1 MLIKKKAMN
10 SFISETLEAI
20 LETTK
25 SFEDVVF
32 ILPSQRAG
40 VFVKQTFKDKIF
52 AGFLPEVLN
61 IGDLVEDISEIT
73 KVDSVQ
79 LLFHFYTIYKDA
91 EEKPDS
97 FDVFSTWAF
106 TVLTDFN
113 EIDQH
118 LIDPTKIFVYLRDI
132 HRLEKWSVKGEFKET
147 ELIKDHFS
155 FIERLEKF
163 YTVFYKFLLE
173 NEIGYQG
180 VLYRE
185 ATKKVAGFLEKNQHK
200 KYFFIG
206 FNALNTAEEF
216 LFQAFLSEGNTKV
229 YWDVDKS
236 FYQTNHQA
244 GSFLRKYKKNWKY
257 YEKSTGNKLETIKNY
272 FAEAKNIQVIGASK
286 NITQIKH
293 AGEILAKLPNHNNTA
308 LVLADETLL
317 PITLNSLPE
326 SVKAINITMGY
337 PLKDIPTTTLIFA
350 IFQLFNN
357 QEKLQKQT
365 ENLFYHKDVVRFVKD
380 AAIYKILQIDD
391 LQNVAEIISSA
402 IVTENNTF
410 ISRSKINDFLAPLD
424 DEIKQII
431 GLVFSKFSTISEFL
445 SRILQLINVLKDR
458 ANDLEKEYLF
468 RFYTAFTQLQNLHN
482 EFNYVQDLKTL
493 HQFFKQLIQSESLS
507 FQGEPLQGLQLM
519 GVLETRMLD
528 FENVIITSV
537 NEGVLPASSQ
547 QNTFIPFDV
556 KIEFGL
562 PTYKEKDAL
571 FSYHFFRLLQR
582 AKNIFILY
590 NTEHDVFGSGEKSR
604 FVTQL
609 EMMRND
615 ITEKTIS
622 PKLVTSPVK
631 LKEIKKDEKAL
642 ESLRELAK
650 KGISPS
656 ALTNYLYNPMAFYK
670 QKILK
675 INEFENVEETVASN
689 TMGNVVHDVLDAL
702 YTPYIGAFLSVAD
715 IDKMKVK
722 TKKLV
727 IYYFSKHFKN
737 GNIST
742 GKNRLIFEVANRF
755 VENFLSKEK
764 DLLKDENNRLK
775 IIGVE
780 DFLATEIM
788 VEGIDFPIKIHGK
801 VDRIDELNG
810 VVRIIDYKTGM
821 VEAAKLKATDYT
833 NIRDLKHHKAIQVML
848 YAFLYTKTNNFD
860 FSNNLEAGIIS
871 FKNLNAGFLKMN
883 FSSNYRTP
891 DNQITEEKLADFM
904 DEIKTFLIEIYNPEA
919 DFIEPA
925 DLPY

>member
-1 MLIKKKAMN
+1 MN
-10 SFISETLEAI
+10 SFISETLETI
-20 LETTK
+20 LKTTK

-40 VFVKQTFKDKIF
+40 VFVKQTFKKKIF
-52 AGFLPEVLN
+52 AGFLPQVIN
-61 IGDLVEDISEIT
+61 IGNLVEDISQIT

-79 LLFHFYTIYKDA
+79 LLFHFYTIYKQA
-91 EEKPDS
+91 EENPDS

-118 LIDPTKIFVYLRDI
+118 LVNPSQIFPYLKDI
-132 HRLEKWSVKGEFKET
+132 HRLEKWSVKGEIKET

-163 YTVFYKFLLE
+163 YTIFYQFLIQ
-173 NEIGYQG
+173 NKIGYQG

-185 ATKKVAGFLEKNQHK
+185 ATKKVAGFIEKNQHK

-216 LFQAFLSEGNTKV
+216 LFQEFLSAGNSQV
-229 YWDVDKS
+229 FWDIDKS

-244 GSFLRKYKKNWKY
+244 GSFLRKYKKNWNY
-257 YEKSTGNKLETIKNY
+257 YDKNSIQTIKDY
-272 FAEAKNIQVIGASK
+272 FSITKNIQIIGASK
-286 NITQIKH
+286 NITQIKY
-293 AGEILAKLPNHNNTA
+293 AGEILAKLPSYNNTA

-317 PITLNSLPE
+317 PITLNSLPK

-357 QEKLQKQT
+357 QEKLQQQT

-380 AAIYKILQIDD
+380 AAIYKLLQIDEF
-391 LQNVAEIISSA
+391 QNIADIISIN
-402 IVTENNTF
+402 IVSQNNTF
-410 ISRSKINDFLAPLD
+410 ISREKISGFLSPLED
-424 DEIKQII
+424 QIKQVIM
-431 GLVFSKFSTISEFL
+431 LVFSSFSTISEFL
-445 SRILQLINVLKDR
+445 SRILQLINVLKEK

-468 RFYTAFTQLQNLHN
+468 RFHTAFTQLQNLHN

-537 NEGVLPASSQ
+537 NEGILPASNQ

-609 EMMRND
+609 EMMRDD
-615 ITEKTIS
+615 ITQKTIS
-622 PKLVTSPVK
+622 PKLITSPVK
-631 LKEIKKDEKAL
+631 LKEIKKDSNTLEK
-642 ESLRELAK
+642 LRELAV

-656 ALTNYLYNPMAFYK
+656 TLTDYLYNPITFYK
-670 QKILK
+670 KKILK
-675 INEFENVEETVASN
+675 IDEFKNVQETVASN
-689 TMGNVVHDVLDAL
+689 TLGNIVHDVLNDL
-702 YTPYIGAFLSVAD
+702 YYPHIDTFLRLVD
-715 IDKMKVK
+715 IAEMQLK

-727 IYYFSKHFKN
+727 PFYFSKHFKN
-737 GNIST
+737 GDTST
-742 GKNRLIFEVANRF
+742 GKNRLIFEVVNQF
-755 VENFLSKEK
+755 IKNFLSKEK
-764 DLLKDENNRLK
+764 ELLKDKNNRLK
-775 IIGVE
+775 IIALE
-780 DFLATEIM
+780 SFLSTEIM

-810 VVRIIDYKTGM
+810 VTRVIDYKTGL
-821 VEAAKLKATDYT
+821 VEAKDLKMLDST
-833 NIRDLKHHKAIQVML
+833 NIRDLKYHKAIQVML
-848 YAFLYTKTNNFD
+848 YAFLYTQNTKFD
-860 FSNNLEAGIIS
+860 ISTLEVGIIS
-871 FKNLNAGFLKMN
+871 FRNLNSGFLKMN
-883 FSSNYRTP
+883 FSSNYKTP
-891 DNQITEEKLADFM
+891 DHKVTAEKLAYFIK
-904 DEIKTFLIEIYNPEA
+904 EIKGFLKELYNPEV
-919 DFIEPA
+919 DFIEPEN
-925 DLPY
+925 LPY

>member
-1 MLIKKKAMN
+1 MN

-52 AGFLPEVLN
+52 AGFLPEIIN
-61 IGDLVEDISEIT
+61 IGNLVEDISEIT

-79 LLFHFYTIYKDA
+79 LLFHFYTIYKEV
-91 EEKPDS
+91 EENPDS
-97 FDVFSTWAF
+97 FDIFSTWAF

-118 LIDPTKIFVYLRDI
+118 LIDPKKIFVYLRDI
-132 HRLEKWSVKGEFKET
+132 HRLEKWSVKGAFKET

-163 YTVFYKFLLE
+163 YTVFYQFLIK

-185 ATKKVAGFLEKNQHK
+185 ATKKVESFIEKNQHK

-216 LFQAFLSEGNTKV
+216 LFQEFLSAGNSQV
-229 YWDVDKS
+229 YWDVDTS

-257 YEKSTGNKLETIKNY
+257 YEKNPIETIKDY
-272 FAEAKNIQVIGASK
+272 FSITKNIQVIGASK

-350 IFQLFNN
+350 VFQLFNN

-365 ENLFYHKDVVRFVKD
+365 KNLFYHKDVVRFVKD
-380 AAIYKILQIDD
+380 AAIYKLLQIDD
-391 LQNVAEIISSA
+391 LQNVAEIISQA
-402 IVTENNTF
+402 IVNENDTF
-410 ISRSKINDFLAPLD
+410 ISRAKINDFLAPLED
-424 DEIKQII
+424 DIKQII
-431 GLVFSKFSTISEFL
+431 GLVFSPFSTISEFL
-445 SRILQLINVLKDR
+445 SRILQLITVLKDK

-468 RFYTAFTQLQNLHN
+468 RFYTAFTQLQNLHS

-609 EMMRND
+609 EMMRDD

-631 LKEIKKDEKAL
+631 LKEIKKDAKAL
-642 ESLRELAK
+642 EYLYELAT

-656 ALTNYLYNPMAFYK
+656 ALTTYLYNPIAFYK

-702 YTPYIGAFLSVAD
+702 YKPYVGTFLSVTD
-715 IDKMKVK
+715 IAKMQLKI
-722 TKKLV
+722 KKLV
-727 IYYFSKHFKN
+727 VFYFSKHFKN

-742 GKNRLIFEVANRF
+742 GKNRLIFEVVNRF
-755 VENFLSKEK
+755 VANFLSKEK
-764 DLLKDENNRLK
+764 ELLKDEKNRLK

-780 DFLATEIM
+780 DFLSTEIM
-788 VEGIDFPIKIHGK
+788 IEGIDFPIKIHGK

-810 VVRIIDYKTGM
+810 VIRIIDYKTGM
-821 VEAAKLKATDYT
+821 VGAAELKVVDFE

-860 FSNNLEAGIIS
+860 FSKNLEAGVIS
-871 FKNLNAGFLKMN
+871 FKNLNNGFLKMN
-883 FSSNYRTP
+883 FSAKIPVVNHL
-891 DNQITEEKLADFM
+891 ITEQKLADFM
-904 DEIKTFLIEIYNPEA
+904 DEIKTFLVEIYNPEI